1 MPDSRIADGRHTR
14 QLENKAKVIRAML
27 ELIRET
33 GEVPAVEE
41 VADRADVSR
50 RSVFRFFANRELLLR
65 ATIDLMSDE
74 ARGRFPLPEPSDG
87 PIADRIGR
95 FVDHRAEYY
104 EFVTPVRRI
113 AERKKDVAS
122 PIREAQARSRAA
134 EREHIGAYFADL
146 APRHPTD
153 RERWIDS
160 VQLVASWNAWATLR
174 LDYGRSVD
182 EARAVVE
189 RSLSAI
195 VDGHAGSDDA

>member
-1 MPDSRIADGRHTR
+1 MPASRVADGRHTR

-27 ELIRET
+27 ELVRET

-74 ARGRFPLPEPSDG
+74 VRERFPLPEPSDG
-87 PIADRIGR
+87 PLIDRIAR
-95 FVDHRAEYY
+95 FVDHRADYY
-104 EFVTPVRRI
+104 EFITPLRRI
-113 AERKKDVAS
+113 AERKKDVAA

-153 RERWIDS
+153 RERWTDS